1 MKFLYSLAFLLGAD
15 NWKLEHLPV
24 EISQALK
31 EFDRVNTK
39 ILDLGC
45 GEGREC
51 IALAAD
57 GWDVIGVDFIP
68 LAIRRANNAARK
80 AQVLDRTAFY
90 TGDVSRLDLLDLPPI
105 QLAYDIGCFHLL
117 DSEQVEGFISGLSDI
132 VVPGEDPADPT
143 CEHLRRF
150 WIKFDHYDLWLRIGA
165 GCAGV
170 V

>member
-1 MKFLYSLAFLLGAD
+1 MKFLYSLAFLFGAD

-31 EFDRVNTK
+31 DFDRTNAK

-51 IALAAD
+51 ISLASD
-57 GWDVIGVDFIP
+57 GWNVTGVDFTP
-68 LAIRRANNAARK
+68 LAIRRAKNAARD
-80 AQVLDRTAFY
+80 AHLQDRTTFY

-117 DSEQVEGFISGLSDI
+117 ESEQAEGSECFQTAPTGEEDGGLC
-132 VVPGEDPADPT
+132 P
-143 CEHLRRF
+143 RF
-150 WIKFDHYDLWLRIGA
+150 D
-165 GCAGV
+165 
-170 V
+170 